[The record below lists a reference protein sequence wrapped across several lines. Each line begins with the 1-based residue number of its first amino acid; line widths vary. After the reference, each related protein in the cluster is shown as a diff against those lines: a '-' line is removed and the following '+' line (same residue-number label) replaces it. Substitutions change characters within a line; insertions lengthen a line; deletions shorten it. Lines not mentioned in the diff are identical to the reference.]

1 VRVAAL
7 PPIPRRKPARA
18 LTAQPVQPAS
28 LQPATRPAVP
38 EKRVQPAVSGRG
50 RFVVQIA
57 SHRRQVDALAEFA
70 GLKRRHPD
78 VIGNYKPSIQR
89 ADLGD
94 RGIYYRLRIGPLAS
108 KADAAN
114 FCESLKTA
122 GKNDCLIRRR

>member
-1 VRVAAL
+1 MRAAPAAPENKVL
-7 PPIPRRKPARA
+7 PA
-18 LTAQPVQPAS
+18 L
-28 LQPATRPAVP
+28 
-38 EKRVQPAVSGRG
+38 GRG

-57 SHRRQVDALAEFA
+57 SHRRQADALAEFA
-70 GLKRRHPD
+70 GLKRRFPE

-108 KADAAN
+108 KADAAR
-114 FCESLKTA
+114 FCESLKTT